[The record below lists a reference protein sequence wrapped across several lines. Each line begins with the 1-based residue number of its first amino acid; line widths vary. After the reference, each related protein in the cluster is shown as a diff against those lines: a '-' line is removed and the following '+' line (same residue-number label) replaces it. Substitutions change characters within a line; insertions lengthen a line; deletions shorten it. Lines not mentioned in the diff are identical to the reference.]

1 MQGARLPSAFQ
12 GATTIAGCSIRKFL
26 LVTFLSKRNEN
37 VAVNCRLHGRL
48 HCRLLGPISFG
59 FRSWPSLLFWSL
71 LIDCCTVQLRSRCSR
86 EIAMGLISLSFCW
99 VWSDFIEFHW
109 ISSDFIWI
117 PSNLLNSFGFTW
129 THWISPKFHW
139 ISSEFYRISSE
150 FHLSFIE
157 FHLNS
162 FPRTPSSF
170 VANDGSS
177 ERTHGDSPGFAGN
190 PKPSKLSPAKRCES
204 ARWSLGCR
212 WAESRRTVAVQP
224 RGDPHAERCFGK
236 LVRLP
241 VCVS

>member
-1 MQGARLPSAFQ
+1 MWQSTADCMADCMADCSDRFHLDFGAGHRFSSGRFSS
-12 GATTIAGCSIRKFL
+12 IAALCNYVHDA
-26 LVTFLSKRNEN
+26 LVK
-37 VAVNCRLHGRL
+37 
-48 HCRLLGPISFG
+48 
-59 FRSWPSLLFWSL
+59 
-71 LIDCCTVQLRSRCSR
+71 LRWVWFHWVSVEFDR
-86 EIAMGLISLSFCW
+86 ISLNFT
-99 VWSDFIEFHW
+99 EFHR
-109 ISSDFIWI
+109 ISSEFHRI
-117 PSNLLNSFGFTW
+117 PSNLLNSFGFHLNSFGFTW

-139 ISSEFYRISSE
+139 ISSEFYWISSE

-224 RGDPHAERCFGK
+224 RGDPHAERCFDK